1 MLNDYYE
8 FKIAGHW
15 LPALVNDDFTG
26 LSDAEA
32 NLVEDWIYPHLKQ
45 LPDMTVAV
53 LFDEGRGFAED
64 EISGLYADCYAV
76 RLYFTNNNLGN

>member
-1 MLNDYYE
+1 
-8 FKIAGHW
+8 
-15 LPALVNDDFTG
+15 
-26 LSDAEA
+26 
-32 NLVEDWIYPHLKQ
+32 
-45 LPDMTVAV
+45 MTVAV